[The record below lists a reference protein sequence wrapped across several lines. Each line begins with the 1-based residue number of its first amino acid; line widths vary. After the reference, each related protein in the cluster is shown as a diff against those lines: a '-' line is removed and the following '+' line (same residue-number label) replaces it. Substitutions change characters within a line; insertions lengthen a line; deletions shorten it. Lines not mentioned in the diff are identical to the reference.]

1 MSTPT
6 GHEPS
11 PKQGER
17 KMQTLQIG
25 IVHPKAMNLLREL
38 DSLNLITIVQP
49 EVYNKELSD
58 KSQTIDKNS
67 KRPVFGCA
75 KGQFWMS
82 DDFDAPL
89 EDFAEYM

>member
-1 MSTPT
+1 
-6 GHEPS
+6 
-11 PKQGER
+11 
-17 KMQTLQIG
+17 MQTLQIG
-25 IVHPKAMNLLREL
+25 IIKPQAMNLLQEL
-38 DSLNLITIVQP
+38 DSLKLITIMQP
-49 EVYNKELSD
+49 DSCVEIPPE
-58 KSQTIDKNS
+58 

>member
-1 MSTPT
+1 
-6 GHEPS
+6 
-11 PKQGER
+11 
-17 KMQTLQIG
+17 L
-25 IVHPKAMNLLREL
+25 
-38 DSLNLITIVQP
+38 P
-49 EVYNKELSD
+49 E
-58 KSQTIDKNS
+58 

>member
-1 MSTPT
+1 
-6 GHEPS
+6 
-11 PKQGER
+11 
-17 KMQTLQIG
+17 MQTLQIG
-25 IVHPKAMNLLREL
+25 IIQPQVMNLLREL
-38 DSLNLITIVQP
+38 DSLKLITIMQP
-49 EVYNKELSD
+49 DVCTDTLSEE
-58 KSQTIDKNS
+58 KAVNVNV

>member
-1 MSTPT
+1 
-6 GHEPS
+6 
-11 PKQGER
+11 
-17 KMQTLQIG
+17 
-25 IVHPKAMNLLREL
+25 MNLLREL
-38 DSLNLITIVQP
+38 DSLKLITIMQP
-49 EVYNKELSD
+49 TEEEIVN
-58 KSQTIDKNS
+58 TNA

>member
-1 MSTPT
+1 
-6 GHEPS
+6 
-11 PKQGER
+11 
-17 KMQTLQIG
+17 MQTFQIG
-25 IVHPKAMNLLREL
+25 IIQPQAINLLREL
-38 DSLNLITIVQP
+38 DSLKLITIMQP
-49 EVYNKELSD
+49 KIDSDISSEEKESVNV
-58 KSQTIDKNS
+58 NS

>member
-1 MSTPT
+1 
-6 GHEPS
+6 
-11 PKQGER
+11 
-17 KMQTLQIG
+17 MQTLQIG
-25 IVHPKAMNLLREL
+25 IIQPQAMNLLREL
-38 DSLNLITIVQP
+38 DYLKLITIMPSDSCETMLP
-49 EVYNKELSD
+49 EIMPSE
-58 KSQTIDKNS
+58 

>member
-1 MSTPT
+1 MLDMLGKNRT
-6 GHEPS
+6 
-11 PKQGER
+11 
-17 KMQTLQIG
+17 MQTLQIG
-25 IVHPKAMNLLREL
+25 IVQPQAINLLREL
-38 DSLNLITIVQP
+38 DSLKLITIMQP
-49 EVYNKELSD
+49 SEDESVH
-58 KSQTIDKNS
+58 T

>member
-1 MSTPT
+1 
-6 GHEPS
+6 
-11 PKQGER
+11 
-17 KMQTLQIG
+17 MQTLQIG
-25 IVHPKAMNLLREL
+25 IVQPQAMNLLREL
-38 DSLNLITIVQP
+38 DSLKLITIMP
-49 EVYNKELSD
+49 PSEKETVSV
-58 KSQTIDKNS
+58 NY